1 MNAKFIETTTKRPK
15 PDNNALGFGKYF
27 SDYMFEMD
35 FLPGQGW
42 VNPVIRPYGT
52 ISIEPSSMVIH
63 YGQTVFE
70 GLKAYV
76 TDDKEV
82 LLFRPQKNVERLN
95 RSSARVCI
103 PALDEE
109 EVMQAIIEHVRIN
122 KDWIPDTEGSSLY
135 LRPIV
140 FSTEESLGV
149 APSDSYKFMIISSP
163 VGAYYAEGFNPV
175 KIYIEDHYVRAV
187 RGGIGA
193 AKTAGNYA
201 ASIKAQQVAKEKGF
215 SQVLWLDG
223 IEQKYI
229 DEVGTMNVFFK
240 INNEIITPQL
250 NGSILDGV
258 TRDSAITLLKD
269 FGYKVTERKIALEE
283 LLEAQEKGELEEAFG
298 TGTAAVISPIGAMH
312 HNGADLILG
321 DGNVGPL
328 AQKLYDTLTG
338 IQTGKVE
345 DKFAW
350 TVKVKG

>member
-1 MNAKFIETTTKRPK
+1 MDIKFIETTAKREK
-15 PDNNALGFGKYF
+15 PDNNALGFGKQF
-27 SDYMFEMD
+27 TDYMFEMD
-35 FLPGQGW
+35 YLPNKGW
-42 VNPVIRPYGT
+42 TNPVIRPYGT

-70 GLKAYV
+70 GLKAYL
-76 TDDKEV
+76 TAEKEV

-95 RSSARVCI
+95 KSGARVCI
-103 PALDEE
+103 PALKEE
-109 EVMQAIIEHVRIN
+109 DVMQAIIEQVRVN
-122 KDWIPDTEGSSLY
+122 KDWIPDTKGSSLY

-149 APSDSYKFMIISSP
+149 APSDSYKFMIISCP
-163 VGAYYAEGFNPV
+163 VGAYYKEGFNPV

-201 ASIKAQQVAKEKGF
+201 ASIKAQAVAKEKGF

-229 DEVGTMNVFFK
+229 EEVGTMNVFFK
-240 INNEIITPQL
+240 VNNEIITPKL

-269 FGYKVTERKIALEE
+269 FGYKVTERKVSLEE
-283 LLEAQEKGELEEAFG
+283 LLEAKKKGLLEEVFG
-298 TGTAAVISPIGAMH
+298 TGTAAVISPVAMMQ
-312 HNGADLILG
+312 HNGEDLVI
-321 DGNVGPL
+321 GNGGVGPV
-328 AQKLYDTLTG
+328 AQRLYDTLTG
-338 IQTGKVE
+338 IQTGRLE
-345 DKFAW
+345 DKFGW
-350 TVKVKG
+350 TVKIQ